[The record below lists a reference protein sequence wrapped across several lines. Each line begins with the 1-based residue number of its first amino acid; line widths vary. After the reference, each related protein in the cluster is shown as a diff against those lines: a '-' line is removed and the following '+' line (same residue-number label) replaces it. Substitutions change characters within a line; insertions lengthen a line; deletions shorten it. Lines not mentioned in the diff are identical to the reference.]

1 MLLGGWG
8 GGEGKRTMHFG
19 RLIWRQRK
27 RDIERRREREIERER
42 MRDRERE
49 RKRENILLQNVCM
62 IWILVNYPSQNDI
75 DFNF

>member
-1 MLLGGWG
+1 M
-8 GGEGKRTMHFG
+8 ETEKERH
-19 RLIWRQRK
+19 RK
-27 RDIERRREREIERER
+27 KKREREIERER
-42 MRDRERE
+42 MRERERE